1 MYFDY
6 IIVTFVKITPTQTY
20 KNHQRR
26 FGGLTGSSDV
36 WEVSKVNPYSHN
48 RWKKVFK
55 LFYKF
60 RCDFCIM
67 DKQSELCC
75 CILMYQETNNQSTPR
90 LFLMLDLQTSDELS
104 HTYYHRSFKTGQRRN
119 QVEEKSEQS
128 TDESKDT
135 KTVQRNTGMQL
146 LGRFL

>member
-1 MYFDY
+1 
-6 IIVTFVKITPTQTY
+6 
-20 KNHQRR
+20 
-26 FGGLTGSSDV
+26 
-36 WEVSKVNPYSHN
+36 
-48 RWKKVFK
+48 
-55 LFYKF
+55 
-60 RCDFCIM
+60 M